1 MMDVRYKRD
10 LNSNYMIMTDAE
22 KREEIY
28 EDRMITENRIYGFL
42 PCVEQKK
49 EKQTEYFYEITGR
62 QSMELLYERRKVSY
76 EQLVELLKDLLQILN
91 ASEEYLLN
99 ADHFV
104 LLPEYLYL
112 DTRTERLYVCYYPG
126 YEKKIRE
133 SFLDLAEYLMGKLDK
148 SDRKGIEFGYDLYQC
163 ALEPNFS
170 LMEILKSHTEPEF
183 DKLEEKAQP
192 LNNSEIRS
200 DPLPTESAALQIS
213 TSVKKSVQEEI
224 LEKTGSWKNFFHK
237 KKKQPMETYVA
248 EADQIK
254 SGSVLFLRE
263 QGTAG
268 ETTFLREEKRY
279 GLLLK
284 SKNPDYPD
292 LKMEGTSFLVGKRKE
307 SVDGWV
313 PAPTVSR
320 IHARII
326 KEEGCYLL
334 EDLNSTNG
342 TRAGQHQ
349 LNPYE
354 LFPLDNGMQVAFA
367 GAEYEAYL

>member
-170 LMEILKSHTEPEF
+170 LMEILKSHTEMENPE
-183 DKLEEKAQP
+183 KNEETA
-192 LNNSEIRS
+192 
-200 DPLPTESAALQIS
+200 LP
-213 TSVKKSVQEEI
+213 
-224 LEKTGSWKNFFHK
+224 
-237 KKKQPMETYVA
+237 
-248 EADQIK
+248 
-254 SGSVLFLRE
+254 
-263 QGTAG
+263 
-268 ETTFLREEKRY
+268 Y

-292 LKMEGTSFLVGKRKE
+292 LKMEGTSFLIGKRKE

-354 LFPLDNGMQVAFA
+354 LFPLDNGMRVAFA

>member
-76 EQLVELLKDLLQILN
+76 EQLVELLKDFLQILN

-292 LKMEGTSFLVGKRKE
+292 LKMEGTSFLIGKRKE

-342 TRAGQHQ
+342 TWAGQHQ

-354 LFPLDNGMQVAFA
+354 LFPLDNGMRVAFA
-367 GAEYEAYL
+367 GAEYEALL

>member
-76 EQLVELLKDLLQILN
+76 EQLVELLKDFLQILN

-292 LKMEGTSFLVGKRKE
+292 LKMEGTSFLIGKRKE

-354 LFPLDNGMQVAFA
+354 LFPLDNGMRVAFA
-367 GAEYEAYL
+367 GAEYEALL

>member
-1 MMDVRYKRD
+1 MMDIRYKRD
-10 LNSNYMIMTDAE
+10 LNSNYMILTDTE
-22 KREEIY
+22 KYEKTYEI
-28 EDRMITENRIYGFL
+28 RMITENRIYGFL
-42 PCVEQKK
+42 PCVEQKQ

-62 QSMELLYERRKVSY
+62 QSMELLYERRKLSY
-76 EQLVELLKDLLQILN
+76 RQLVDLLKDLLRILD
-91 ASEEYLLN
+91 ASAEYLLN
-99 ADHFV
+99 TDHLV
-104 LLPEYLYL
+104 LSPEYLYL
-112 DTRTERLYVCYYPG
+112 DTKTERVYVCYYPG
-126 YEKKIRE
+126 YEKTIRD
-133 SFLDLAEYLMGKLDK
+133 SFLELSEYLMGKLDK
-148 SDRKGIEFGYDLYQC
+148 SDRKGVEFGYDLYQH

-170 LMEILKSHTEPEF
+170 LAEIMKNYMELKNTEPEIQV
-183 DKLEEKAQP
+183 LPINVSQTSTPVAEPQP
-192 LNNSEIRS
+192 M
-200 DPLPTESAALQIS
+200 P
-213 TSVKKSVQEEI
+213 VKSVQEEI

-237 KKKQPMETYVA
+237 KKKQQTETYAA

-263 QGTAG
+263 Q
-268 ETTFLREEKRY
+268 ETTDETTILQEEKRN
-279 GLLLK
+279 GLLLRSK
-284 SKNPDYPD
+284 SPDYPD

-342 TRAGQHQ
+342 TWAGQHQ

-354 LFPLDNGMQVAFA
+354 LFPLDNGMRVAFA

>member
-170 LMEILKSHTEPEF
+170 LMEILKSHTEMETPE
-183 DKLEEKAQP
+183 KNEETA
-192 LNNSEIRS
+192 
-200 DPLPTESAALQIS
+200 LPVVEAVEPVTGTQTLSS
-213 TSVKKSVQEEI
+213 GKKSVC
-224 LEKTGSWKNFFHK
+224 LHN
-237 KKKQPMETYVA
+237 
-248 EADQIK
+248 
-254 SGSVLFLRE
+254 
-263 QGTAG
+263 
-268 ETTFLREEKRY
+268 
-279 GLLLK
+279 
-284 SKNPDYPD
+284 
-292 LKMEGTSFLVGKRKE
+292 
-307 SVDGWV
+307 
-313 PAPTVSR
+313 
-320 IHARII
+320 
-326 KEEGCYLL
+326 
-334 EDLNSTNG
+334 
-342 TRAGQHQ
+342 HQ
-349 LNPYE
+349 
-354 LFPLDNGMQVAFA
+354 AC
-367 GAEYEAYL
+367 

>member
-10 LNSNYMIMTDAE
+10 LNSNYMILSDAGE
-22 KREEIY
+22 QKETY
-28 EDRMITENRIYGFL
+28 ESRMITENRIYGFL
-42 PCVEQKK
+42 PCVEQKH

-62 QSMELLYERRKVSY
+62 QSMELLYERRKLSY
-76 EQLVELLKDLLQILN
+76 EQLVRLLKDLLQTLH

-99 ADHFV
+99 SEHFV

-112 DTRTERLYVCYYPG
+112 DTKTEHLCLCYYPG
-126 YEKKIRE
+126 YHKEIRE
-133 SFLDLAEYLMGKLDK
+133 SFLELAEYLMGKLDK

-170 LMEILKSHTEPEF
+170 LMEVLQNHMTSSDAP
-183 DKLEEKAQP
+183 DKPGEMETDEEKNLQP
-192 LNNSEIRS
+192 LMAEVQM
-200 DPLPTESAALQIS
+200 PGQ
-213 TSVKKSVQEEI
+213 KSVQEET

-237 KKKQPMETYVA
+237 KKKSQSESYVA

-263 QGTAG
+263 QGNTG
-268 ETTFLREEKRY
+268 ETTFLKDEKRQ

-292 LKMEGTSFLVGKRKE
+292 LKVEGDSYIIGKRKAG
-307 SVDGWV
+307 VDGWV

-320 IHARII
+320 IHARILR
-326 KEEGCYLL
+326 EEGCYLL

-342 TRAGQHQ
+342 TWAGQHQ

-354 LFPLDNGMQVAFA
+354 LFPLDNGMRVAFA

>member
-292 LKMEGTSFLVGKRKE
+292 LKMEGTSFLIGKRKE

-354 LFPLDNGMQVAFA
+354 LFPLDNGMRVAFA
-367 GAEYEAYL
+367 GAEYEALL

>member
-1 MMDVRYKRD
+1 
-10 LNSNYMIMTDAE
+10 
-22 KREEIY
+22 
-28 EDRMITENRIYGFL
+28 
-42 PCVEQKK
+42 
-49 EKQTEYFYEITGR
+49 
-62 QSMELLYERRKVSY
+62 
-76 EQLVELLKDLLQILN
+76 
-91 ASEEYLLN
+91 
-99 ADHFV
+99 
-104 LLPEYLYL
+104 
-112 DTRTERLYVCYYPG
+112 
-126 YEKKIRE
+126 
-133 SFLDLAEYLMGKLDK
+133 
-148 SDRKGIEFGYDLYQC
+148 
-163 ALEPNFS
+163 
-170 LMEILKSHTEPEF
+170 
-183 DKLEEKAQP
+183 
-192 LNNSEIRS
+192 
-200 DPLPTESAALQIS
+200 
-213 TSVKKSVQEEI
+213 
-224 LEKTGSWKNFFHK
+224 
-237 KKKQPMETYVA
+237 METYVA

-292 LKMEGTSFLVGKRKE
+292 LKMEGTSFLIGKRKE

-342 TRAGQHQ
+342 TWAGQHQ

-354 LFPLDNGMQVAFA
+354 LFPLDNGMRVAFA
-367 GAEYEAYL
+367 GAEYEALL

>member
-170 LMEILKSHTEPEF
+170 LMEILKSHTEMETVEM
-183 DKLEEKAQP
+183 EEKVQSVNLEMRPDASVEP
-192 LNNSEIRS
+192 
-200 DPLPTESAALQIS
+200 AVLQIPS
-213 TSVKKSVQEEI
+213 PAKKTVQEEI

-237 KKKQPMETYVA
+237 KKKQPVETYVA

-263 QGTAG
+263 QGNTG
-268 ETTFLREEKRY
+268 ETTFLREEKHY

-292 LKMEGTSFLVGKRKE
+292 LKMEGISFLIGKRKE

>member
-170 LMEILKSHTEPEF
+170 LMEILKSHTEMEAVEM
-183 DKLEEKAQP
+183 EEKVQSVNLEMRP
-192 LNNSEIRS
+192 DTSVE
-200 DPLPTESAALQIS
+200 PAALQIPS
-213 TSVKKSVQEEI
+213 PAKNLYRKKSWKRPAAGRISFIRRKSSLWKLTWRKRIRSRADPCCFFESREI
-224 LEKTGSWKNFFHK
+224 QG
-237 KKKQPMETYVA
+237 KQHF
-248 EADQIK
+248 
-254 SGSVLFLRE
+254 S
-263 QGTAG
+263 
-268 ETTFLREEKRY
+268 EKR
-279 GLLLK
+279 
-284 SKNPDYPD
+284 NIMD
-292 LKMEGTSFLVGKRKE
+292 F
-307 SVDGWV
+307 
-313 PAPTVSR
+313 
-320 IHARII
+320 
-326 KEEGCYLL
+326 C
-334 EDLNSTNG
+334 
-342 TRAGQHQ
+342 
-349 LNPYE
+349 
-354 LFPLDNGMQVAFA
+354 
-367 GAEYEAYL
+367 